1 MHHEETPTEK
11 VKCKE
16 VVMNNQYWKRIVD
29 DYKKSDFIH
38 NYIVLEFFEG
48 KQKSLLEFENGFDF
62 SVSSILDTIEAT
74 RRMYEENTDDKIRL
88 DLWSIHLQTITMLEN
103 VLLINSKKISS

>member
-1 MHHEETPTEK
+1 
-11 VKCKE
+11 
-16 VVMNNQYWKRIVD
+16 MNNQYWKRIVD

-38 NYIVLEFFEG
+38 KYIVLEFFER

-62 SVSSILDTIEAT
+62 SIASILDTIEAT
-74 RRMYEENTDDKIRL
+74 RRMYEENTDEKIRL

>member
-1 MHHEETPTEK
+1 MNHYWNRIINDYEKLSSFPDKSEVIELFNKYSERET
-11 VKCKE
+11 V
-16 VVMNNQYWKRIVD
+16 
-29 DYKKSDFIH
+29 
-38 NYIVLEFFEG
+38 EFFE
-48 KQKSLLEFENGFDF
+48 NGYSQTAFF
-62 SVSSILDTIEAT
+62 IIGTIEAT